1 MLCIV
6 CVMKCKNAYFPYV
19 LSSVENGD
27 KWIYPWSQFPVYPSS
42 QNKMCC
48 FSTVQTLAK
57 TFTVPLLFQQS
68 TKSILKRA
76 VNKKK
81 DRQRKNL
88 VGVES
93 TDTSSN
99 CMKNEVQ
106 KSQTQAL
113 SCYVDDIIWS
123 QSHSIEFLPI
133 CQSIQSEN
141 GSTIILCFLIS
152 LRERSLW
159 PTLQPSHWGEL
170 EMFGPHF
177 WERLMSFMIYISVCK
192 VCGH

>member
-133 CQSIQSEN
+133 CQSIQS
-141 GSTIILCFLIS
+141 
-152 LRERSLW
+152 
-159 PTLQPSHWGEL
+159 
-170 EMFGPHF
+170 
-177 WERLMSFMIYISVCK
+177 WERLNYHFVLLDIIEREEFMTYTAAKPLRGAWDVWASLLRTSDVFHDLYFCL
-192 VCGH
+192 